1 MNLIIG
7 RKPVLEA
14 LNSGEKIDQVYI
26 LYGQQGA
33 IINSIIVAAKKRG
46 VKVNQVP
53 IKKFSNIA
61 SNPNAQGVAA
71 VKSFQKFYT
80 LEELLSSAKQKQKSQ
95 KESGVILNESSSEKS
110 KNSETERI
118 SPPINRSR
126 NDDAVF
132 PLILIL
138 DSIQDTHNVGAIL
151 RSAECSGVDGI
162 IITKHNSAPI
172 NETVFKTSAGAVEHV
187 KICPVNNLAQSI
199 KELKE
204 KGYWIIG
211 SSLENSKPYTEVD
224 YKIPIALIVGNEEKG
239 IRKLTADNCDI
250 LVRIPMKGKIQSLNV
265 SVAAG
270 ILLFEILR
278 QRSS

>member
-46 VKVNQVP
+46 VKVNQIPV
-53 IKKFSNIA
+53 KKFSNIA

-80 LEELLSSAKQKQKSQ
+80 LEELIKDSIDK
-95 KESGVILNESSSEKS
+95 
-110 KNSETERI
+110 
-118 SPPINRSR
+118 
-126 NDDAVF
+126 
-132 PLILIL
+132 PLPLLLIL

-187 KICPVNNLAQSI
+187 KICPVNNLAQTL

-211 SSLENSKPYTEVD
+211 SSLENSKSYTEVD